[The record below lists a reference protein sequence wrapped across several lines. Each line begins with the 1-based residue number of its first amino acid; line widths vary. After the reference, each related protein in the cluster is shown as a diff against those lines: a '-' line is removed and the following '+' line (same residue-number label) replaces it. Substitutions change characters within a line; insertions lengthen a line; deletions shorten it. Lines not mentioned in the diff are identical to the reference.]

1 MSADAFERGPWGLY
15 GIWGGIIRTWLDELL
30 PLDADVQCDNRVTLV
45 INKPLIPV
53 PLLPAAGP
61 PLTALGQGCIERL
74 AVSSFR
80 DREDLISAAMASVHV
95 PLFLDTRWTAS
106 FRGEAC
112 IDGSLVLG
120 AREKLRL
127 EMPPRFAA
135 DCQPL
140 RLAPL
145 HDPRMRAK
153 YGSGWRDFL
162 RLSSESGRREMFE
175 WGELYVE
182 SLEANG
188 KLLGQMK
195 PIRARSGRFV
205 RRGGASEFISHS
217 WRLLACRRLLKWVSV
232 PTSCDCI
239 SSMCARNRHQW
250 T

>member
-1 MSADAFERGPWGLY
+1 MGLSKRVDLSRVPCSGASAGALAATLAACQCDMHVALDRALDLSADAFERGPWGLY

-162 RLSSESGRREMFE
+162 RLSSESAVREMFE

-188 KLLGQMK
+188 KLLG
-195 PIRARSGRFV
+195 AN
-205 RRGGASEFISHS
+205 E
-217 WRLLACRRLLKWVSV
+217 
-232 PTSCDCI
+232 D
-239 SSMCARNRHQW
+239 N
-250 T
+250 